1 MVSHALGLKHGL
13 AAQEM
18 KNLTAST
25 VMTIIL
31 CIYTELH
38 VKASLTMVLAEQFL
52 LYGWGEK
59 STQ

>member
-13 AAQEM
+13 VAQEM
-18 KNLTAST
+18 KNFKAST

-31 CIYTELH
+31 CICTELH
-38 VKASLTMVLAEQFL
+38 VKASLSMALAEQFL

-59 STQ
+59 STR